1 MVYEINSDSNSWG
14 SHNSGE
20 SHTGSIPEVRLLT
33 LLKKKREVIKT
44 DRKRVSELVNTFA
57 DSADEIFVELEWAR
71 N

>member
-20 SHTGSIPEVRLLT
+20 SHTGSILVVRLLT
-33 LLKKKREVIKT
+33 LLKKRVVIKT
-44 DRKRVSELVNTFA
+44 ERKRVSELVNTFA